1 MRPTENCTD
10 IRFLQDRSSFS
21 TMSFLFPSASRRL
34 IAALVALVFGGML
47 TTAAHGQVA
56 QSSALFLRIEPD
68 SRAAGMG
75 NAGVATA
82 DNANAMFWNP
92 AGLGFQES
100 SQAGLTHANWLPEFN
115 ANLFYEY
122 LVGTY
127 HVDGVGTFGG
137 NVQYLNLGETEIR
150 DAQGNQL
157 GVANSYQ
164 LATAV
169 SYGRTVSERLSLGT
183 SLRFVYSKL
192 TSGAR
197 EGTGEGNASTV
208 ATDISALYRSAPFS
222 LGGADATFST
232 GLNISNLGGTLNFNS
247 NSPSKD
253 PIPASF
259 RFGPALTVDFDEF
272 NSLTFA
278 TDFSKSLVS
287 TDRKTIVQ
295 NGDTTQAQIGKS
307 GFEALFDSWGSA
319 RGQVGPDGEAS
330 SLSLIQQF
338 TVGTGVEYWYDDLF
352 ALRTGYY
359 YEHPD
364 NGDRQFITFGAGL
377 RYNIVGVDVSY
388 LYTSEDNSPLANTL
402 RFSLLFNFQ

>member
-1 MRPTENCTD
+1 MMD
-10 IRFLQDRSSFS
+10 LSFS
-21 TMSFLFPSASRRL
+21 SALRST
-34 IAALVALVFGGML
+34 VALLGTLLVGGML
-47 TTAAHGQVA
+47 ATAAHGQVA

-68 SRAAGMG
+68 SRASGMG

-92 AGLGFQES
+92 AGLGFQEGT
-100 SQAGLTHANWLPEFN
+100 QAGITHANWLPEFN

-127 HVDGVGTFGG
+127 HVDGIGTFGG

-157 GVANSYQ
+157 GVSNSYQ
-164 LATAV
+164 LAVAT
-169 SYGRTVSERLSLGT
+169 SYGTRVSERLSVGT
-183 SLRFVYSKL
+183 SLRFIYSKL
-192 TSGAR
+192 ASGTR
-197 EGTGEGNASTV
+197 EGTGEGNASTL
-208 ATDISALYRSAPFS
+208 ATDISALYRSAPFA
-222 LGGADATFST
+222 LGGSEATFSA
-232 GLNISNLGGTLNFNS
+232 GLNVANLGGTLNFNS
-247 NSPSKD
+247 NSPSRD
-253 PIPASF
+253 PIPANL
-259 RFGPALTVDFDEF
+259 RFGPALTIDFDEF

-278 TDFSKSLVS
+278 TDFNKSLVS
-287 TDRKTIVQ
+287 VDRETRVQ
-295 NGDTTQAQIGKS
+295 GGDTTQVQIGNN

-319 RGQVGPDGEAS
+319 RGQVGPDGDAA
-330 SLSLIQQF
+330 SLSLAQQF

-364 NGDRQFITFGAGL
+364 NGDRQFLTFGAGL

-388 LYTSEDNSPLANTL
+388 LYTSDDSSPLANTL

>member
-1 MRPTENCTD
+1 MPA
-10 IRFLQDRSSFS
+10 RFSFHP
-21 TMSFLFPSASRRL
+21 LRG
-34 IAALVALVFGGML
+34 IVALLGTFLIGSVL
-47 TTAAHGQVA
+47 AAPAQGQVA

-92 AGLGFQES
+92 AGLGFQEGT
-100 SQAGLTHANWLPEFN
+100 QAGLTHANWLPEFN

-164 LATAV
+164 LAV
-169 SYGRTVSERLSLGT
+169 SSSYGRKVSERLALGT
-183 SLRFVYSKL
+183 SLRFIYSKL

-197 EGTGEGNASTV
+197 EGTGEGNASTF
-208 ATDISALYRSAPFS
+208 ATDISALYRSAPFA
-222 LGGADATFST
+222 LGGTEATFSA
-232 GLNISNLGGTLNFNS
+232 GLNIANLGGTLNFNS

-253 PIPASF
+253 PIPANL
-259 RFGPALTVDFDEF
+259 RFGPALTLDFDEY
-272 NSLTFA
+272 NSLTLA
-278 TDFSKSLVS
+278 TDFNKSLVS

-295 NGDTTQAQIGKS
+295 NGDTTQAQVGNT

-319 RGQVGPDGEAS
+319 RGQVGPDGEAT
-330 SLSLIQQF
+330 SLSLAQQF

-364 NGDRQFITFGAGL
+364 NGDRQFLTFGAGL

-388 LYTSEDNSPLANTL
+388 LYTSDDSSPLANTL

>member
-1 MRPTENCTD
+1 M
-10 IRFLQDRSSFS
+10 
-21 TMSFLFPSASRRL
+21 
-34 IAALVALVFGGML
+34 VLVFGGML

-192 TSGAR
+192 TSWAR
-197 EGTGEGNASTV
+197 
-208 ATDISALYRSAPFS
+208 
-222 LGGADATFST
+222 
-232 GLNISNLGGTLNFNS
+232 
-247 NSPSKD
+247 
-253 PIPASF
+253 
-259 RFGPALTVDFDEF
+259 
-272 NSLTFA
+272 
-278 TDFSKSLVS
+278 
-287 TDRKTIVQ
+287 
-295 NGDTTQAQIGKS
+295 
-307 GFEALFDSWGSA
+307 
-319 RGQVGPDGEAS
+319 
-330 SLSLIQQF
+330 
-338 TVGTGVEYWYDDLF
+338 
-352 ALRTGYY
+352 
-359 YEHPD
+359 
-364 NGDRQFITFGAGL
+364 
-377 RYNIVGVDVSY
+377 
-388 LYTSEDNSPLANTL
+388 
-402 RFSLLFNFQ
+402 

>member
-1 MRPTENCTD
+1 MTD
-10 IRFLQDRSSFS
+10 SSFS
-21 TMSFLFPSASRRL
+21 FVFRSF
-34 IAALVALVFGGML
+34 AALLGVFLAGSML
-47 TTAAHGQVA
+47 ATAAHGQVA

-68 SRAAGMG
+68 SRASGMG

-92 AGLGFQES
+92 SGLGFQEGT
-100 SQAGLTHANWLPEFN
+100 QAGITHANWLPEFN

-150 DAQGNQL
+150 DDQGNQL
-157 GVANSYQ
+157 GVSNSYQ
-164 LATAV
+164 LAVST
-169 SYGRTVSERLSLGT
+169 SYGTKVSERLAVGT
-183 SLRFVYSKL
+183 SLRFIYSKL
-192 TSGAR
+192 ASGTR
-197 EGTGEGNASTV
+197 EGTGEGNASTF
-208 ATDISALYRSAPFS
+208 ATDISTLYRSAPFAI
-222 LGGADATFST
+222 GGSEATFSA
-232 GLNISNLGGTLNFNS
+232 GLNIANLGGTLNFNS
-247 NSPSKD
+247 NSPNRD
-253 PIPASF
+253 PIPANL
-259 RFGPALTVDFDEF
+259 RFGPALTIDFDEY

-278 TDFSKSLVS
+278 TDFNKSLVS
-287 TDRKTIVQ
+287 VDRETRIQ
-295 NGDTTQAQIGKS
+295 NGDTTQVQIGNN

-330 SLSLIQQF
+330 SLSLAQQF
-338 TVGTGVEYWYDDLF
+338 TVGTGVEYWYNDLF

-364 NGDRQFITFGAGL
+364 NGDRQFLTFGAGL

-388 LYTSEDNSPLANTL
+388 LYTSDDSSPLANTL

>member
-1 MRPTENCTD
+1 MRPTEDYTD

-21 TMSFLFPSASRRL
+21 TMRFLFPSASRRL
-34 IAALVALVFGGML
+34 VAALVALVFGGML

-183 SLRFVYSKL
+183 SLRFVY
-192 TSGAR
+192 
-197 EGTGEGNASTV
+197 
-208 ATDISALYRSAPFS
+208 
-222 LGGADATFST
+222 
-232 GLNISNLGGTLNFNS
+232 
-247 NSPSKD
+247 
-253 PIPASF
+253 
-259 RFGPALTVDFDEF
+259 
-272 NSLTFA
+272 
-278 TDFSKSLVS
+278 
-287 TDRKTIVQ
+287 
-295 NGDTTQAQIGKS
+295 
-307 GFEALFDSWGSA
+307 
-319 RGQVGPDGEAS
+319 
-330 SLSLIQQF
+330 
-338 TVGTGVEYWYDDLF
+338 
-352 ALRTGYY
+352 
-359 YEHPD
+359 
-364 NGDRQFITFGAGL
+364 
-377 RYNIVGVDVSY
+377 
-388 LYTSEDNSPLANTL
+388 
-402 RFSLLFNFQ
+402 